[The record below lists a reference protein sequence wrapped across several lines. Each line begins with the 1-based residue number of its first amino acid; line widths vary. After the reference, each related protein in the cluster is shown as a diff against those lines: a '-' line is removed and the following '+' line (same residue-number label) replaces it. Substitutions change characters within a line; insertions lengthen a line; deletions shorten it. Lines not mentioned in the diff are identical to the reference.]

1 MGSDA
6 IGLYGLPVP
15 RKESSFKNYFFF
27 VLVKIL
33 VGKLPVVLYF
43 DKQNAIT
50 RRTFAV
56 FRPEIHLVHFSNLL
70 EDKVLVW
77 LLLLS
82 YNIMNHVKV
91 AMATTGAIVNFGLER
106 PFLGISA
113 KTSFL

>member
-1 MGSDA
+1 MD
-6 IGLYGLPVP
+6 Y
-15 RKESSFKNYFFF
+15 RCREKNRLSKIIFF

-70 EDKVLVW
+70 EDSLSLALTP
-77 LLLLS
+77 LLQYYEACKGSHGNNRCYCKLW
-82 YNIMNHVKV
+82 
-91 AMATTGAIVNFGLER
+91 FGETIPR
-106 PFLGISA
+106 HIR
-113 KTSFL
+113 

>member
-1 MGSDA
+1 VGLDA

-82 YNIMNHVKV
+82 YNIGECPCD
-91 AMATTGAIVNFGLER
+91 ATEHKLRTSNGLHLR
-106 PFLGISA
+106 QVMPKKMG
-113 KTSFL
+113 